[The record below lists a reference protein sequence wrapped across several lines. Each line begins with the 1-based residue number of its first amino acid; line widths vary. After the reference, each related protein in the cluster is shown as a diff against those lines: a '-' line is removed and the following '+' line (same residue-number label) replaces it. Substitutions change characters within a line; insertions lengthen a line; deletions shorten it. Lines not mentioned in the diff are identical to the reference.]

1 MIMKRKHPDNSTE
14 DIGSRRRQDP
24 YLQQFQAS
32 GLTYADVPHESLRKK
47 MDGFSKKY
55 LMRPSLWDLR
65 TRYEP
70 NMTYERYVELT
81 KRALS
86 DFYSQEFVYDGPSY
100 PEYNERFRTQ
110 HKPFDRLME
119 WQNRTEMRD
128 CYNNCIG
135 QAGTKDLEPMLKEV
149 LSFPHSCLTQ
159 FRWCYE
165 EFSGTPLTPQL
176 SQQYLFNKK
185 LYNQIKTLE
194 LEENNTVAGWFKA
207 IIQTNELQ
215 FIVQNVEARI
225 AREIGEQIDREKLNP
240 ELWQLY
246 IKYLL
251 TKNQLLAEEVYY
263 RFRRLFINDRSL
275 ASNFP
280 SFRGKVSAKAKAAME
295 KMKYNTLYVFK
306 ALPSAPVTIFNSP
319 SAKQELP
326 FRNSFMH
333 YILTNASQNV
343 LKKLYFSCKYFYFA
357 KRKLLCHSLYVR
369 KDLKL
374 QYFRNSMSSSGEEP
388 EFAEMDKLIV
398 QNTMIVQHSEKRN
411 LFHSIF
417 PKLEACSFR
426 FLRITSQTFSVNEYD
441 FLTSGGKIMKLVFQD
456 VLIFD
461 ENGEPIVLEHFLY
474 NLPRAMYIVAPL
486 KTRTTHE
493 TETMLF
499 NWNKPQKLY
508 TFSILLDDTL
518 MEMLEPM
525 KLFKFLERLVANVKK
540 STAIVYF
547 EKGNENIANYLHRLR
562 DAKQIYR
569 QQYGRAAPKVGYP
582 KMYAHL
588 L

>member
-1 MIMKRKHPDNSTE
+1 MKRRHRDNFTR
-14 DIGSRRRQDP
+14 DVASRRCQDP

-86 DFYSQEFVYDGPSY
+86 DFYSKEFICDYPSY

-119 WQNRTEMRD
+119 WQNCLQTFD
-128 CYNNCIG
+128 KLYVA
-135 QAGTKDLEPMLKEV
+135 QAGIKDLEPMLKKA
-149 LSFPHSCLTQ
+149 LSFPHSCFQ
-159 FRWCYE
+159 QCCWYYE
-165 EFSGTPLTPQL
+165 EFSGTPVTPQL
-176 SQQYLFNKK
+176 HQQFLFNKM
-185 LYNQIKTLE
+185 LYKQIKTFE
-194 LEENNTVAGWFKA
+194 SFTVADWFKA
-207 IIQTNELQ
+207 IIRTNDLR

-225 AREIGEQIDREKLNP
+225 AREIGEQIDKEKLNP
-240 ELWQLY
+240 ELWQMY

-251 TKNQLLAEEVYY
+251 TNDQLLAEEVYY

-280 SFRGKVSAKAKAAME
+280 TFRGKLSDKAEAAMKE
-295 KMKYNTLYVFK
+295 MKYNTPYVLK
-306 ALPSAPVTIFNSP
+306 VLPSAPVTIFNSP
-319 SAKQELP
+319 FAKQELP
-326 FRNSFMH
+326 FRNSFVH

-357 KRKLLCHSLYVR
+357 KRKLLCHSLYVG

-374 QYFRNSMSSSGEEP
+374 QYFRNSVSSNGEEP
-388 EFAEMDKLIV
+388 EFLNIDKLVV
-398 QNTMIVQHSEKRN
+398 QNTLIVHHSENQN
-411 LFHSIF
+411 LLHSIF
-417 PKLEACSFR
+417 PKLEACSLR

-456 VLIFD
+456 VSVFD

-474 NLPRAMYIVAPL
+474 NLPHAMYIDAPL

-499 NWNKPQKLY
+499 NWNKPQKIHC
-508 TFSILLDDTL
+508 FSILLDDTL
-518 MEMLEPM
+518 MEILEPM
-525 KLFKFLERLVANVKK
+525 KFFRFLERLIVKK
-540 STAIVYF
+540 STNVVTF
-547 EKGNENIANYLHRLR
+547 EKGNENIGNYLRGLLP
-562 DAKQIYR
+562 AKHIYEQR
-569 QQYGRAAPKVGYP
+569 YGRAAPKVFTL
-582 KMYAHL
+582 KEYASL
-588 L
+588 F